1 MRDILKLDGHNCS
14 LKEATGLT
22 KLKYK
27 PVQTFTVQKNHF
39 FGELYKAAINQY
51 PGKAVIAFGGSTGT
65 ITINRLLAEQ
75 FADAGIDV
83 MIIEYHGKE
92 GLPED
97 LLDQPVEVVGY
108 AAEWLRKAGY
118 KKIGVWGISM
128 GTCLAVLAAVHFP
141 DLISCAVLVSPMHMV
156 TQAEKKNDSGVR
168 DGSAFAL
175 YGKPF
180 PYAKWNM
187 DSKAFNRRY
196 FMDCLKHRDLY
207 SRGIIEEAYQNNIE
221 DAALLP
227 VEKIKGSIL
236 FISGCQDGMCP
247 ASESSRFMM
256 NRLEA
261 HDFLYPHEHLEYT
274 HLGHFILPFKPYV
287 SKLLIAE
294 RKYPKECDAE
304 RAQAWKSTLDFLH
317 NKW

>member
-1 MRDILKLDGHNCS
+1 MNNWRF
-14 LKEATGLT
+14 KEAIGL
-22 KLKYK
+22 KRLKYK
-27 PVQTFTVQKNHF
+27 PVQTFTVQKNKF
-39 FGELYKAAINQY
+39 FGEFYKAAMNKY
-51 PGKAVIAFGGSTGT
+51 PGKAIIAFGGSTGT
-65 ITINRLLAEQ
+65 MTINRMLAEE

-97 LLDQPVEVVGY
+97 LLNQPVEVVGY
-108 AAEWLRKAGY
+108 AADWLRKAGY

-128 GTCLAVLAAVHFP
+128 GTCLAVLAAVNFP
-141 DLISCAVLVSPMHMV
+141 DLISCVILVSPMHMV
-156 TQAEKKNDSGVR
+156 TQAEKQNDGGVL

-187 DSKAFNRRY
+187 DSKSFNRRY
-196 FMDCLKHRDLY
+196 FRDCLKHRDLY
-207 SRGIIEEAYQNNIE
+207 SRGIIEEAYQNNKDE
-221 DAALLP
+221 AALLP
-227 VEKIKGSIL
+227 VENIRGSVL
-236 FISGCQDGMCP
+236 FISGRRDGMCP

-261 HDFLYPHEHLEYT
+261 HAFLYPHEHLDYS

-304 RAQAWKSTLDFLH
+304 RARVWKLTLDFLR

>member
-1 MRDILKLDGHNCS
+1 MK
-14 LKEATGLT
+14 
-22 KLKYK
+22 KLKYEAEK
-27 PVQTFTVQKNHF
+27 TFTVQKDRF
-39 FGELYKAAINQY
+39 FGEFYKACENTY
-51 PGKAVIAFGGSTGT
+51 PGKAVIAFGGSAGT
-65 ITINRLLAEQ
+65 MLINRMLAEQ
-75 FADAGIDV
+75 FTDAGIDV

-97 LLDQPVEVVGY
+97 LLDQPVESVAY
-108 AAEWLRKAGY
+108 AAEWLKKAGY
-118 KKIGVWGISM
+118 EKIGVWGISM
-128 GTCLAVLAAVHFP
+128 GTCLAVLAAANFP

-168 DGSAFAL
+168 EGSAFAL

-187 DSKAFNRRY
+187 DTKTFNRRY
-196 FMDCLKHRDLY
+196 FRDCLKHRDLY
-207 SRGIIEEAYQNNIE
+207 SRGIIEEAYQNNTE

-227 VEKIKGSIL
+227 AEKINGSVL
-236 FISGCQDGMCP
+236 FISGRQDGMCP
-247 ASESSRFMM
+247 ASESSQFMM

-261 HDFLYPHEHLEYT
+261 YNFPYPHEHLDYL
-274 HLGHFILPFKPYV
+274 HLGHFILPFKPFI
-287 SKLLIAE
+287 SKLLLAE

-304 RAQAWKSTLDFLH
+304 RTQAWSSTLDFLR